1 MYKVFINDR
10 PLLFLSE
17 TQGFESFL
25 KGSETAEEA
34 WEKAIELLASGKS
47 DGLEWLSDNVE
58 KDFKQFCSSFENILA
73 AGGVVYNEKG
83 QILGIKR
90 LGRWDLPKGKWEQGE
105 NIEECARREVAEECG
120 VPMPDLIDQKAYTTY
135 HMYLYRGKWVLKPT
149 HWYAMQLVGKHNLSP
164 QVEEQIEAVKWC
176 GPTEMDD
183 FFASTYPTII
193 ELLQEE
199 KEKGRLRF

>member
-17 TQGFESFL
+17 TQGFESL
-25 KGSETAEEA
+25 LRGDETPEEA
-34 WEKAIELLASGKS
+34 WKNAISILDSGKS

-58 KDFKQFCSSFENILA
+58 RDFKQFCSYFENILA
-73 AGGVVYNEKG
+73 AGGVVYNDKG

-105 NIEECARREVAEECG
+105 SIEDCARREVAEECG
-120 VPMPDLIDQKAYTTY
+120 VPMPDLIDSKASITY
-135 HMYLYRGKWVLKPT
+135 HMYQYRDQWVLKPT
-149 HWYAMQLVGKHNLSP
+149 HWYAMRLEGEHKLSP
-164 QVEEQIEAVKWC
+164 QVEEQIEAVRWC
-176 GPTEMDD
+176 GPAAMEE
-183 FFASTYPTII
+183 FYGATYPTII

-199 KEKGRLRF
+199 KAKGRLRF